1 MGIGTLMTTLLA
13 FIVTLGVLITVHE
26 YGHFQVAR
34 WCGVRVLKFS
44 IGFGKPLYRKKF
56 GKDGTEFILAAF
68 PLGGYVKMLD
78 EREATPDTPISEVD
92 LPRAFNRQSVWKRIA
107 IVVAGPVANLLL
119 AILLYWLLFLHGV
132 TGLKPILG
140 DIPVGSPAALASV
153 KSGGL
158 IEEVAGQSV
167 NSWQDV
173 RWQLLQSSADTS
185 KINLKIL
192 YDEREYHVH
201 QLVLP
206 ETDEVDQDI
215 LAQLGL
221 NPFRPKVP
229 AVVGEVIADSA
240 AERSGLQSGDSILQ
254 ADGVQVSQWDDLVNI
269 VRKHPGTPLKLTIN
283 RANEQ
288 LSLEITPEAVKENG
302 TEVGRIGA
310 AYHMSETDMAQYL
323 VHTEYGPAAA
333 MSRAVGKTWETSVF
347 SLKML
352 GNMITGAV
360 SWKGLSGPVTIA
372 SFAGQSADAG
382 WKTFLG
388 FLALVSISLGI
399 LNLLPIPVLDGGHLL
414 YYMVEI
420 IKGSPVSE
428 HVMEIGYRIG
438 FVLLGI
444 LMACALYNDITR
456 LVTG

>member
-1 MGIGTLMTTLLA
+1 MSTLLA

-34 WCGVRVLKFS
+34 WFKVKVLKFS
-44 IGFGKPLYRKKF
+44 IGFGKPLYRKKL
-56 GKDGTEFILAAF
+56 GKDGTDFIIAAF

-78 EREATPDTPISEVD
+78 EREVEPGSAIDKAD

-107 IVVAGPVANLLL
+107 IVIAGPAANLLL
-119 AILLYWLLFLHGV
+119 AVFLYWALFMHGV
-132 TGLKPILG
+132 TGLKPLIG
-140 DIPVGSPAALASV
+140 EVSAGTPAAQAGIGA
-153 KSGGL
+153 GG
-158 IEEVAGQSV
+158 IIREIGGEPVST
-167 NSWQDV
+167 WQDV
-173 RWQLLQSSADTS
+173 RWQLLQASADALAV
-185 KINLKIL
+185 NVKIL
-192 YDEREYHVH
+192 YGEREYHVH
-201 QLVLP
+201 QLALP
-206 ETDEVDQDI
+206 ASDDVEQDI
-215 LAQLGL
+215 LQRLGL
-221 NPFRPKVP
+221 NPLRPNVP
-229 AVVGEVIADSA
+229 AVVGEVIGGSA
-240 AERSGLQSGDSILQ
+240 AERAGLQPGDKVLQ
-254 ADGVQVSQWDDLVNI
+254 VDGAQVSQWDDLVNI
-269 VRKHPGTPLKLTIN
+269 VRKNPEKPLTLAVN
-283 RANEQ
+283 RGDTR

-302 TEVGRIGA
+302 AEVGRIGA
-310 AYHMSETDMAQYL
+310 AYHMRESDLEQYL
-323 VHTEYGPAAA
+323 VHTQYGPVAALNRAAA
-333 MSRAVGKTWETSVF
+333 KTWETSVF

-382 WKTFLG
+382 WKTFFG

-420 IKGSPVSE
+420 VKGSPVSE
-428 HVMEIGYRIG
+428 RVMEIGYRIG